1 MAHIRGYGRRV
12 SSPHHVFLPH
22 RNTLNTH
29 LPDDLFIT
37 FINNTRELGGKQGGN
52 DPILYH
58 VRYISIGHRI
68 PEIIHIYMFL
78 LNY

>member
-1 MAHIRGYGRRV
+1 MANIRGYGRRV
-12 SSPHHVFLPH
+12 SFSHHVFRPH
-22 RNTLNTH
+22 RNTLNTP

-58 VRYISIGHRI
+58 VRYISIDHSI
-68 PEIIHIYMFL
+68 SEIIHIYMFL